1 MQNEIFKASSGC
13 HCKRKHQVLPVA
25 ADSQMWLA
33 LSGGFADVVLLH
45 LQVSEEFHLLDS
57 LVFQFLIS

>member
-25 ADSQMWLA
+25 VDSQMWWLQA
-33 LSGGFADVVLLH
+33 GLQGFAEVVLL
-45 LQVSEEFHLLDS
+45 QEVDS
-57 LVFQFLIS
+57 WTP